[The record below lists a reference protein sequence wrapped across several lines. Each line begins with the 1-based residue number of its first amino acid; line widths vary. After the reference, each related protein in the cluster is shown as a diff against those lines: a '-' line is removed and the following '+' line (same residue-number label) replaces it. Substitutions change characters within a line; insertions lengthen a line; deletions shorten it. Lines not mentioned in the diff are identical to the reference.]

1 MVNCLALRE
10 LVSIAGT
17 ALQSNFVRL
26 KRPYKLNFAIT
37 YWCQS
42 RCQTC
47 NIWQMKPKGEL
58 SLDEIKEF
66 AKKNGYFKWI
76 EITGGEPFLR
86 SDIVDIV
93 RAFKESSKNL
103 YIVTIPTNS
112 LTDHNTVIKRIEGIL
127 ELGIPKLAITVS
139 LDGYR
144 DLHDK
149 IRGVPG
155 NYDKAIDMYKRL
167 LELKSTHK
175 NLYFV
180 FGYTLSSLNKGQF
193 AKTFDEVKKE
203 IPSITYNDFH
213 INLAQVSDN
222 YYNNSNLNVGAS
234 GDGVPE
240 EIAHVVSMRKKSL
253 NPIDLIEHTFLKGL
267 ATYAKTGKMPMHSR
281 SLEASVFVD
290 SFGNVFPSIMWNTKI
305 GNIRESNYYIERL
318 LSTEQ
323 AKAVY
328 KAIKDGK
335 EPLQWTSCE
344 AYQAITGNIA
354 SIFTT
359 KIDHSLIK
367 K

>member
-1 MVNCLALRE
+1 
-10 LVSIAGT
+10 
-17 ALQSNFVRL
+17 
-26 KRPYKLNFAIT
+26 
-37 YWCQS
+37 
-42 RCQTC
+42 
-47 NIWQMKPKGEL
+47 MKPKGEL

-66 AKKNGYFKWI
+66 AKNNNYFKWI

-86 SDIVDIV
+86 SDIVEVV
-93 RAFKESSKNL
+93 RAFKENSKNL

-112 LTDHNTVIKRIEGIL
+112 LTDHDTVIKRIQGIL

-144 DLHDK
+144 ELHDK

-167 LELKSTHK
+167 LELKNTHR
-175 NLYFV
+175 NLYVV
-180 FGYTLSSLNKGQF
+180 FGYTLSNLNKGQF
-193 AKTFDEVKKE
+193 AKTFEEVKRE

-213 INLAQVSDN
+213 INLAQISDN
-222 YYNNSNLNVGAS
+222 YYGNSNLQISVS
-234 GDGVPE
+234 GEDVAK
-240 EIAHVVSMRKKSL
+240 EIAQIVSKRKKVL

-267 ATYAKTGKMPMHSR
+267 ASYAKTGKMPMHSR

-305 GNIRESNYYIERL
+305 GNIKEADYYIEKL
-318 LSTEQ
+318 LHTEQ

-328 KAIKDGK
+328 KAIKEGK

-344 AYQAITGNIA
+344 AYQAITGNIT

-359 KIDHSLIK
+359 KLDNSLIK